1 MNAASSSSSAPV
13 PRQVLTLVSMDLD
26 WLCASSESELSARET
41 AAKGSEIV
49 FFSIFSLLLLSNGST
64 ATLVDAGELGTLF
77 IGELDAVEFDDDELK
92 QFPDLFA
99 EILFALLLLLLLL
112 AGMLALLLLAYN
124 DKCRSLVDMF
134 RLEQLEQ
141 LA

>member
-1 MNAASSSSSAPV
+1 
-13 PRQVLTLVSMDLD
+13 MDLD

-99 EILFALLLLLLLL
+99 EILFALLLLLLL